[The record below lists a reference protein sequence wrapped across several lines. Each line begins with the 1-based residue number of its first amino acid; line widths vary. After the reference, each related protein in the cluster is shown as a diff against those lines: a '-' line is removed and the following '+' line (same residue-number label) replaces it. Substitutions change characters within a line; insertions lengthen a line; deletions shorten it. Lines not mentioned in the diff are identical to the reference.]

1 MPDTILGMVILG
13 TEIAKATSLCVGY
26 FETIVEKKEY
36 TKLDIALT
44 AFEHL

>member
-13 TEIAKATSLCVGY
+13 TQIAKATSLCVGY